1 MANTTLAVTGRCF
14 GDKDFRGGLEN
25 GILLCELLSSIKPG
39 LVKKI
44 NRLPTPIA
52 GLRAPCKLNDRVDFM
67 DLTCVCVCVFSV
79 QDNLSVFLRGCEEL
93 GLKGS
98 QLFDPGDLQDTST
111 RPTAKGIDCSRKLK
125 NVLITIYWLG
135 RAANGCT
142 AYNGPTLDLKEF
154 EGLLSQMRKEAE
166 EAESPKRSIRD
177 SGYIDCWDSERSD
190 SLSPPRHGRED
201 SFDSLDSFG
210 SRSRQTPSPDVLVAR
225 GSSDG
230 RGSDSESDGAPHRK
244 MPDVRKDDMS
254 ARRTSVSEPRTAMP
268 FNQYL
273 PNKSNQSGYV
283 PTPLR
288 KKRSDK
294 EEGGRKS
301 WSTATSPIGG
311 DRPFSPHEVPSLVSP
326 PRESPSPSPT
336 PPLEPQIQIQKNRA
350 KEDKEEGEQAASTP
364 RIEIQAGGVRR
375 NSDPLSCSLPQPHAE
390 PPMETHLT
398 ATSEQSTPSRSCSEE
413 LFHNSTT
420 LAANTSASPSLA
432 TSPVVTSRK
441 PPPVTEQEEADV
453 RKGVAGA
460 LSVAGAER
468 DEERAGQTVISPK
481 HGTAQSPAHFLPVPT
496 ATATTTRATD
506 TGRRKGRAL
515 SESDDPQGGTSWL
528 DSNPPATSVSMI
540 DMRGEEEA
548 VLQPHSQVR
557 HELMHNQYNKMK
569 EEEDHWQ
576 DDLARWKSRRR
587 SISQDLIKKE
597 EERKMMER
605 LMSGEMCGSER
616 RRSIKTY
623 REIVEDKERREEE
636 LRQAYRRARTPEEA
650 SAILQRYAQRFSISE
665 TVLERLQL
673 PKLLDRSISADPSFP
688 CSPFPLSLSVSTSP
702 TTPDPFDID
711 PNGPMRYLRQQSAP
725 APKFTSTLEAR
736 IEEFPKDSSHQRP
749 QIRSRSSEP
758 PSSRG
763 LSPKPVPLLTPKPYF
778 QSRPTAAEP
787 WPSKTDGL
795 FRVNGDI
802 ESADVPAR
810 PESRG
815 RESPPHFE
823 ASPSK
828 TSSST
833 VDAPSSAA
841 SPSSHSPQASTEG
854 ESPATTKAEG
864 AKVAGTEPPSNDVQ
878 EEKVIEHSTPPS
890 RPTSLPSELQ
900 KPEESFVKTGSR
912 SVAAP
917 VEEKSYAAAQQIPPA
932 EAKLEQEKTEPP
944 AQNISNIV
952 PSDVSTQQSQ
962 PVTLQANVPSS
973 QERKKVPSLA
983 SPESFDYHPSQE
995 TTAELANSSRSPL
1008 ATSNPKLR
1016 WDFFAP
1022 PGKPLHPSVEL
1033 MFQSPG
1039 DKCKGVSVPVLPQAR
1054 RGDRWSWDPDEEERK
1069 RQERWQQE
1077 QERMLQEKYRR
1088 EQEKLKEE
1096 WERAQREVAEE
1107 ERKYHEEERRILEET
1122 VTPLTPRSS
1131 ALPSP
1136 SRGELSSTSQPQD
1149 TIVRSLA
1156 DWERK
1161 QELLERQSR
1170 GSTESVEWK
1179 RRENDRTS
1187 DISTADDSMKTGRSS
1202 MSQSSTQA
1210 DALGHSLQNGQK
1222 LPSMPTKTSTPVKK
1236 QQEPT
1241 ADGSKPGR
1249 PAGDRRSGPI
1259 DNMGRGSPK
1268 PPAACPPPPDTQPP
1282 APNRSVSGK
1291 KLCSSCGQPL
1301 GKGAAMIIETLS
1313 LYFHIQCFK
1322 CGVCKGQLGDT
1333 TTGTDVRIRNGL
1345 LNCHQCYIRSRCK
1358 SLPPVFFHLF

>member
-1 MANTTLAVTGRCF
+1 MASPVADIGQSHQHHPVTESAAESAFQEAQKWIEAVTGRCF

-52 GLRAPCKLNDRVDFM
+52 GL
-67 DLTCVCVCVFSV
+67 
-79 QDNLSVFLRGCEEL
+79 DNLSVFLRGCEEL

-111 RPTAKGIDCSRKLK
+111 RPTAKGSDCSRKLK

-142 AYNGPTLDLKEF
+142 SYNGPTLDLKEF
-154 EGLLSQMRKEAE
+154 EGLLSQMRKEAD

-230 RGSDSESDGAPHRK
+230 RGSDSESDGPPHRK

-254 ARRTSVSEPRTAMP
+254 ARRTSVSELRTAMP

-288 KKRSDK
+288 KKKNDK
-294 EEGGRKS
+294 EEGARKS
-301 WSTATSPIGG
+301 WSTATSPVGG
-311 DRPFSPHEVPSLVSP
+311 DRPFRFS
-326 PRESPSPSPT
+326 R
-336 PPLEPQIQIQKNRA
+336 
-350 KEDKEEGEQAASTP
+350 
-364 RIEIQAGGVRR
+364 
-375 NSDPLSCSLPQPHAE
+375 
-390 PPMETHLT
+390 TH
-398 ATSEQSTPSRSCSEE
+398 
-413 LFHNSTT
+413 
-420 LAANTSASPSLA
+420 
-432 TSPVVTSRK
+432 
-441 PPPVTEQEEADV
+441 
-453 RKGVAGA
+453 
-460 LSVAGAER
+460 SV
-468 DEERAGQTVISPK
+468 
-481 HGTAQSPAHFLPVPT
+481 
-496 ATATTTRATD
+496 
-506 TGRRKGRAL
+506 
-515 SESDDPQGGTSWL
+515 SDDPQ
-528 DSNPPATSVSMI
+528 SVSMI

-548 VLQPHSQVR
+548 ILQPHSQVR
-557 HELMHNQYNKMK
+557 HELMHNQYNRMK
-569 EEEDHWQ
+569 EEDDHWQ
-576 DDLARWKSRRR
+576 DDLARWKNRRR

-605 LMSGEMCGSER
+605 LMSGESCVTQR

-623 REIVEDKERREEE
+623 REIVEEKERREDE
-636 LRQAYRRARTPEEA
+636 LRDAYRRARTPEEA
-650 SAILQRYAQRFSISE
+650 AIILQRYAQRFSISE
-665 TVLERLQL
+665 AVLERLHL

-688 CSPFPLSLSVSTSP
+688 PSAFPLSLSLSASP
-702 TTPDPFDID
+702 TTPDPFDMD

-758 PSSRG
+758 PSNRN

-778 QSRPTAAEP
+778 QSRPTAADP

-795 FRVNGDI
+795 LRVNGDI
-802 ESADVPAR
+802 GSDDVPTT
-810 PESRG
+810 PESQG

-828 TSSST
+828 TSNST
-833 VDAPSSAA
+833 VDAPSTA
-841 SPSSHSPQASTEG
+841 SPTHTSTRG
-854 ESPATTKAEG
+854 ESPVSTKAEE
-864 AKVAGTEPPSNDVQ
+864 APSATEAASQDVQ
-878 EEKVIEHSTPPS
+878 EEKVTEHSTPPS

-900 KPEESFVKTGSR
+900 KPEESFGKTGSQ
-912 SVAAP
+912 SVAAT
-917 VEEKSYAAAQQIPPA
+917 EEETSNAAAQQRPPA
-932 EAKLEQEKTEPP
+932 EAKQEQKKPEPSG
-944 AQNISNIV
+944 QNISNLV
-952 PSDVSTQQSQ
+952 QSGVSTQQSQ
-962 PVTLQANVPSS
+962 PVVSQASALTS
-973 QERKKVPSLA
+973 QESSLRRENVPSLA
-983 SPESFDYHPSQE
+983 APGSFEYHPPRE
-995 TTAELANSSRSPL
+995 TTAEFANSVRSPL

-1016 WDFFAP
+1016 WEFFVP
-1022 PGKPLHPSVEL
+1022 PEEKEK
-1033 MFQSPG
+1033 
-1039 DKCKGVSVPVLPQAR
+1039 DR
-1054 RGDRWSWDPDEEERK
+1054 RGN
-1069 RQERWQQE
+1069 
-1077 QERMLQEKYRR
+1077 EKYQR

-1122 VTPLTPRSS
+1122 VAPLTPRSS

-1136 SRGELSSTSQPQD
+1136 SRGEISSTSEPQD

-1170 GSTESVEWK
+1170 GSTENVEWK

-1202 MSQSSTQA
+1202 MSSSQVETV
-1210 DALGHSLQNGQK
+1210 GHSLQNGQK
-1222 LPSMPTKTSTPVKK
+1222 QPTKTSTPVKK
-1236 QQEPT
+1236 QEQPS
-1241 ADGSKPGR
+1241 ADSNKPSR

-1259 DNMGRGSPK
+1259 DNNMCRSSSK
-1268 PPAACPPPPDTQPP
+1268 PPAACPPPSDTLPP

-1313 LYFHIQCFK
+1313 LYFHIHCFK

-1345 LNCHQCYIRSRCK
+1345 LNCHQCYIRSR
-1358 SLPPVFFHLF
+1358 SAGQPTTL

>member
-1 MANTTLAVTGRCF
+1 MASPVADIGQSHQHHPVTESAADSAFQEAQKWIEAVTGRCF

-52 GLRAPCKLNDRVDFM
+52 GL
-67 DLTCVCVCVFSV
+67 
-79 QDNLSVFLRGCEEL
+79 DNLSVFLRGCEEL

-111 RPTAKGIDCSRKLK
+111 RPTAKGSDCSRKLK

-142 AYNGPTLDLKEF
+142 SYNGPTLDLKEF
-154 EGLLSQMRKEAE
+154 EGLLSQMRKEVE

-244 MPDVRKDDMS
+244 MPDVRKDDML

-288 KKRSDK
+288 KKKNDK
-294 EEGGRKS
+294 EDAGRKS

-311 DRPFSPHEVPSLVSP
+311 DRPFSLIEVPSIVAPPPVSP
-326 PRESPSPSPT
+326 SLSPT
-336 PPLEPQIQIQKNRA
+336 LPPEPQTQIE
-350 KEDKEEGEQAASTP
+350 KESQRKGEWTPSTAC
-364 RIEIQAGGVRR
+364 IEVHTAGLRR
-375 NSDPLSCSLPQPHAE
+375 SSEPLPCSLPQPYAE
-390 PPMETHLT
+390 PPSEAVNHLT
-398 ATSEQSTPSRSCSEE
+398 VTSEQR
-413 LFHNSTT
+413 
-420 LAANTSASPSLA
+420 
-432 TSPVVTSRK
+432 
-441 PPPVTEQEEADV
+441 
-453 RKGVAGA
+453 
-460 LSVAGAER
+460 
-468 DEERAGQTVISPK
+468 
-481 HGTAQSPAHFLPVPT
+481 
-496 ATATTTRATD
+496 
-506 TGRRKGRAL
+506 
-515 SESDDPQGGTSWL
+515 
-528 DSNPPATSVSMI
+528 SVSMI

-548 VLQPHSQVR
+548 ILQPHSQVR
-557 HELMHNQYNKMK
+557 HELMHNQYNRMK

-576 DDLARWKSRRR
+576 DDLARWKNRRR

-597 EERKMMER
+597 EERKTMER
-605 LMSGEMCGSER
+605 LMTGDGCISQR

-636 LRQAYRRARTPEEA
+636 LRVAYRRARTPEEA
-650 SAILQRYAQRFSISE
+650 SIILQRYAQRFSISE
-665 TVLERLQL
+665 SVLERLQL
-673 PKLLDRSISADPSFP
+673 PKLLDRSVSADPSFP
-688 CSPFPLSLSVSTSP
+688 CSPFPLSLSSSP
-702 TTPDPFDID
+702 TTPEPFDTD

-736 IEEFPKDSSHQRP
+736 IEEFPKDSSAHHRP
-749 QIRSRSSEP
+749 QIRSHSSEP
-758 PSSRG
+758 PSTRA

-778 QSRPTAAEP
+778 QPRPAVAEP
-787 WPSKTDGL
+787 CPSKADGL
-795 FRVNGDI
+795 LRVNGNIGSD
-802 ESADVPAR
+802 DVPTT
-810 PESRG
+810 PESQG
-815 RESPPHFE
+815 RESPPHFQP
-823 ASPSK
+823 SPSK
-828 TSSST
+828 TSNST

-841 SPSSHSPQASTEG
+841 SPTHTTHTSAGGGSPVS
-854 ESPATTKAEG
+854 TKAVEATG
-864 AKVAGTEPPSNDVQ
+864 GTESSSEGII
-878 EEKVIEHSTPPS
+878 EEGKVIQHSTPPS
-890 RPTSLPSELQ
+890 RPTSLPTELQ
-900 KPEESFVKTGSR
+900 KPEESFVQSGGQSA
-912 SVAAP
+912 AAP
-917 VEEKSYAAAQQIPPA
+917 EEEKSNAADQQPPA
-932 EAKLEQEKTEPP
+932 ETKQKQEKTELK
-944 AQNISNIV
+944 ISNLEQ
-952 PSDVSTQQSQ
+952 SGVSTQESQ
-962 PVTLQANVPSS
+962 PVTSQPCSSLEWSQRKENVPILAALRSS
-973 QERKKVPSLA
+973 GYDPPS
-983 SPESFDYHPSQE
+983 E
-995 TTAELANSSRSPL
+995 TTEEETEKDRRGN
-1008 ATSNPKLR
+1008 
-1016 WDFFAP
+1016 
-1022 PGKPLHPSVEL
+1022 
-1033 MFQSPG
+1033 
-1039 DKCKGVSVPVLPQAR
+1039 VSVPVLPQAR
-1054 RGDRWSWDPDEEERK
+1054 RGDRWSWDPDEERK
-1069 RQERWQQE
+1069 RQKRWQQE

-1096 WERAQREVAEE
+1096 WEKAQREVAEE

-1136 SRGELSSTSQPQD
+1136 SRGELSSTSEPHD

-1161 QELLERQSR
+1161 QEMLERQSR

-1202 MSQSSTQA
+1202 VSQSSSQVEMF
-1210 DALGHSLQNGQK
+1210 GHSLQNGQK
-1222 LPSMPTKTSTPVKK
+1222 PPSMPAKTSTPVKK
-1236 QQEPT
+1236 QQDLT
-1241 ADGSKPGR
+1241 ADSNKPSR
-1249 PAGDRRSGPI
+1249 PSGDRRSSPI
-1259 DNMGRGSPK
+1259 DNNMGRSSSK
-1268 PPAACPPPPDTQPP
+1268 PPAACPPPPDTVPP

-1313 LYFHIQCFK
+1313 LYFHIHCFK

-1345 LNCHQCYIRSRCK
+1345 LNCHQCYIRSRYAAAPSTARLISAGRSEPSE
-1358 SLPPVFFHLF
+1358 SLSALPK

>member
-1 MANTTLAVTGRCF
+1 MASPVTDIGQSHQHHPATESAADSAFQEAQKWIEAATGRCF

-25 GILLCELLSSIKPG
+25 GILLCELLSCIKPS

-52 GLRAPCKLNDRVDFM
+52 GL
-67 DLTCVCVCVFSV
+67 
-79 QDNLSVFLRGCEEL
+79 DNLSVFLRGCEEL

-111 RPTAKGIDCSRKLK
+111 RPAAKGSDCSRKLK

-135 RAANGCT
+135 RAANTCT
-142 AYNGPTLDLKEF
+142 SYNGPTLDLKEF

-230 RGSDSESDGAPHRK
+230 RGSDSESDGPPHRK
-244 MPDVRKDDMS
+244 MPDVRKDDML
-254 ARRTSVSEPRTAMP
+254 ARRTSISEPRTAMP

-288 KKRSDK
+288 KKKNDK

-301 WSTATSPIGG
+301 WSTATSPVGG
-311 DRPFSPHEVPSLVSP
+311 DRPFS
-326 PRESPSPSPT
+326 T
-336 PPLEPQIQIQKNRA
+336 PA
-350 KEDKEEGEQAASTP
+350 
-364 RIEIQAGGVRR
+364 
-375 NSDPLSCSLPQPHAE
+375 
-390 PPMETHLT
+390 
-398 ATSEQSTPSRSCSEE
+398 RSCSEE
-413 LFHNSTT
+413 FFHHSTT
-420 LAANTSASPSLA
+420 LAANATAGSVAA
-432 TSPVVTSRK
+432 TSPVNTAGK
-441 PPPVTEQEEADV
+441 HAPVGGQEDAGV
-453 RKGVAGA
+453 RKRAAVSPVVAEGGDKEA
-460 LSVAGAER
+460 CQKL
-468 DEERAGQTVISPK
+468 TSPK
-481 HGTAQSPAHFLPVPT
+481 RVTTPSPSDFLPVPT
-496 ATATTTRATD
+496 AMATASTETSD
-506 TGRRKGRAL
+506 TGRRRGRTL
-515 SESDDPQGGTSWL
+515 SERDEPRGLTPWLDSGLPATFSHTDSVLDDPQ
-528 DSNPPATSVSMI
+528 SVSMI
-540 DMRGEEEA
+540 DMRGEEEG

-605 LMSGEMCGSER
+605 VLSGDGCISQR

-636 LRQAYRRARTPEEA
+636 LRQAYRKARTPEEA
-650 SAILQRYAQRFSISE
+650 SAILQGYAQRFSISE
-665 TVLERLQL
+665 AVLERLQL

-688 CSPFPLSLSVSTSP
+688 CSPFPISLSLSASP
-702 TTPDPFDID
+702 TTPDPFDAD
-711 PNGPMRYLRQQSAP
+711 PNGPLRYLRQQSAP

-736 IEEFPKDSSHQRP
+736 IEEFPRDSSSHQRP

-758 PSSRG
+758 PTTRT

-778 QSRPTAAEP
+778 QSRPAEAET
-787 WPSKTDGL
+787 WNNKADGL
-795 FRVNGDI
+795 LRVNGDI
-802 ESADVPAR
+802 RNDNVPST
-810 PESRG
+810 PESPRG
-815 RESPPHFE
+815 RESPPHFQ

-828 TSSST
+828 TRNSAVVT
-833 VDAPSSAA
+833 PSSAA
-841 SPSSHSPQASTEG
+841 SLSHSENTSTAG
-854 ESPATTKAEG
+854 GAPVSPKAKETQ
-864 AKVAGTEPPSNDVQ
+864 AGTEAASEDVQ
-878 EEKVIEHSTPPS
+878 EEKVTEHSTPPS
-890 RPTSLPSELQ
+890 RPTSLPTELQ
-900 KPEESFVKTGSR
+900 KPEENFGKTG
-912 SVAAP
+912 VQAAAVP
-917 VEEKSYAAAQQIPPA
+917 EKEKSDAAAHQTPPA
-932 EAKLEQEKTEPP
+932 EDKQEQEKPE
-944 AQNISNIV
+944 ASREN
-952 PSDVSTQQSQ
+952 PSSLVQPEVNTQQDPTVTSQ
-962 PVTLQANVPSS
+962 ARIPSS
-973 QERKKVPSLA
+973 QEQSQKTETAPS
-983 SPESFDYHPSQE
+983 SSEPGSFEYHPPKE
-995 TTAELANSSRSPL
+995 TTAEFEISVRSPL

-1016 WDFFAP
+1016 WEFFAP
-1022 PGKPLHPSVEL
+1022 SDAEKDLRGN
-1033 MFQSPG
+1033 
-1039 DKCKGVSVPVLPQAR
+1039 VSVPVLPQAK
-1054 RGDRWSWDPDEEERK
+1054 RGDRWSWDPDEERK

-1077 QERMLQEKYRR
+1077 QERMLQEKYQH

-1096 WERAQREVAEE
+1096 WEKAQKEVAEE

-1122 VTPLTPRSS
+1122 VAPLTPRSS

-1136 SRGELSSTSQPQD
+1136 SRGEFSSTSEPQD

-1161 QELLERQSR
+1161 QELLERQSKP
-1170 GSTESVEWK
+1170 STESVEWK

-1202 MSQSSTQA
+1202 VSQSSSQVEVLT
-1210 DALGHSLQNGQK
+1210 HSLQNGQK
-1222 LPSMPTKTSTPVKK
+1222 VPPVLTKSSTPVKK
-1236 QQEPT
+1236 QQEPP
-1241 ADGSKPGR
+1241 ADSSRPSR

-1259 DNMGRGSPK
+1259 DNNMGRGSSK
-1268 PPAACPPPPDTQPP
+1268 PPAACPSPSDTLPP

-1313 LYFHIQCFK
+1313 LYFHIHCFK

-1345 LNCHQCYIRSRCK
+1345 LNCHQCYIRSR
-1358 SLPPVFFHLF
+1358 SAGQPTTL

>member
-1 MANTTLAVTGRCF
+1 MASPVADIGQSHQHHPVTESAADSAFQEAQKWIEAVTGRCF

-52 GLRAPCKLNDRVDFM
+52 GL
-67 DLTCVCVCVFSV
+67 
-79 QDNLSVFLRGCEEL
+79 DNLSVFLRGCEEL

-111 RPTAKGIDCSRKLK
+111 RPTAKGSDCSRKLK

-142 AYNGPTLDLKEF
+142 SYNGPTLDLKEF
-154 EGLLSQMRKEAE
+154 EGLLSQMRKEVE

-244 MPDVRKDDMS
+244 MPDVRKDDML

-288 KKRSDK
+288 KKKNDK
-294 EEGGRKS
+294 EDAGRKS

-311 DRPFSPHEVPSLVSP
+311 DRPF
-326 PRESPSPSPT
+326 R
-336 PPLEPQIQIQKNRA
+336 
-350 KEDKEEGEQAASTP
+350 
-364 RIEIQAGGVRR
+364 
-375 NSDPLSCSLPQPHAE
+375 
-390 PPMETHLT
+390 
-398 ATSEQSTPSRSCSEE
+398 
-413 LFHNSTT
+413 
-420 LAANTSASPSLA
+420 
-432 TSPVVTSRK
+432 
-441 PPPVTEQEEADV
+441 
-453 RKGVAGA
+453 
-460 LSVAGAER
+460 
-468 DEERAGQTVISPK
+468 
-481 HGTAQSPAHFLPVPT
+481 
-496 ATATTTRATD
+496 
-506 TGRRKGRAL
+506 
-515 SESDDPQGGTSWL
+515 
-528 DSNPPATSVSMI
+528 SVSMI

-548 VLQPHSQVR
+548 ILQPHSQVR
-557 HELMHNQYNKMK
+557 HELMHNQYNRMK

-576 DDLARWKSRRR
+576 DDLARWKNRRR

-597 EERKMMER
+597 EERKTMER
-605 LMSGEMCGSER
+605 LMTGDGCISQR

-636 LRQAYRRARTPEEA
+636 LRVAYRRARTPEEA
-650 SAILQRYAQRFSISE
+650 SIILQRYAQRFSISE
-665 TVLERLQL
+665 SVLERLQL
-673 PKLLDRSISADPSFP
+673 PKLLDRSVSADPSFP
-688 CSPFPLSLSVSTSP
+688 CSPFPLSLSSSP
-702 TTPDPFDID
+702 TTPEPFDTD

-736 IEEFPKDSSHQRP
+736 IEEFPKDSSTHHRP
-749 QIRSRSSEP
+749 QIRSHSSEP
-758 PSSRG
+758 PSTRA

-778 QSRPTAAEP
+778 QPRPAVAEP
-787 WPSKTDGL
+787 CPSKADGL
-795 FRVNGDI
+795 LRVNGNIGSD
-802 ESADVPAR
+802 DVPTT
-810 PESRG
+810 PESQG
-815 RESPPHFE
+815 RESPPHFQP
-823 ASPSK
+823 SPSK
-828 TSSST
+828 TSNST

-841 SPSSHSPQASTEG
+841 SPTHTTHTSTGGGSPVS
-854 ESPATTKAEG
+854 TKAVEATG
-864 AKVAGTEPPSNDVQ
+864 GTESSSEGII
-878 EEKVIEHSTPPS
+878 EEGKVIQHSTPPS
-890 RPTSLPSELQ
+890 RPTSLPTELQ
-900 KPEESFVKTGSR
+900 KPEESFVQSGGQSA
-912 SVAAP
+912 AAP
-917 VEEKSYAAAQQIPPA
+917 EEEKSNAADQQPPA
-932 EAKLEQEKTEPP
+932 ETKQKQEKTELK
-944 AQNISNIV
+944 ISNLEQ
-952 PSDVSTQQSQ
+952 SGVSTQESQ
-962 PVTLQANVPSS
+962 PVTSQPCSS
-973 QERKKVPSLA
+973 LEWSQRKENVPSLA
-983 SPESFDYHPSQE
+983 ALRSSGYDPPSE
-995 TTAELANSSRSPL
+995 TTEDFANSVRSPL

-1022 PGKPLHPSVEL
+1022 PEETEKDRRGN
-1033 MFQSPG
+1033 
-1039 DKCKGVSVPVLPQAR
+1039 VSVPVLPQAR
-1054 RGDRWSWDPDEEERK
+1054 RGDRWSWDPDEERK
-1069 RQERWQQE
+1069 RQKRWQQE

-1096 WERAQREVAEE
+1096 WEKAQREVAEE

-1136 SRGELSSTSQPQD
+1136 SRGELSSTSEPHD

-1161 QELLERQSR
+1161 QEMLERQSR

-1202 MSQSSTQA
+1202 VSQSSSQVEMF
-1210 DALGHSLQNGQK
+1210 GHSLQNGQK
-1222 LPSMPTKTSTPVKK
+1222 PPSMPAKTSTPVKK
-1236 QQEPT
+1236 QQDLT
-1241 ADGSKPGR
+1241 ADSNKPSR
-1249 PAGDRRSGPI
+1249 PSGDRRSSPI
-1259 DNMGRGSPK
+1259 DNNMGRSSSK
-1268 PPAACPPPPDTQPP
+1268 PPAACPPPPDTVPP

-1313 LYFHIQCFK
+1313 LYFHIHCFK

-1345 LNCHQCYIRSRCK
+1345 LNCHQCYIRSR
-1358 SLPPVFFHLF
+1358 SAGQPTTL

>member
-1 MANTTLAVTGRCF
+1 M
-14 GDKDFRGGLEN
+14 
-25 GILLCELLSSIKPG
+25 
-39 LVKKI
+39 
-44 NRLPTPIA
+44 
-52 GLRAPCKLNDRVDFM
+52 
-67 DLTCVCVCVFSV
+67 
-79 QDNLSVFLRGCEEL
+79 FLRGCEEL

-111 RPTAKGIDCSRKLK
+111 RPTAKGSDCSRKLK

-142 AYNGPTLDLKEF
+142 SYNGPTLDLKEF
-154 EGLLSQMRKEAE
+154 EGLLSQMRKEVE

-244 MPDVRKDDMS
+244 MPDVRKDDML

-288 KKRSDK
+288 KKKNDK
-294 EEGGRKS
+294 EDAGRKS

-311 DRPFSPHEVPSLVSP
+311 DRPFS
-326 PRESPSPSPT
+326 T
-336 PPLEPQIQIQKNRA
+336 PA
-350 KEDKEEGEQAASTP
+350 
-364 RIEIQAGGVRR
+364 
-375 NSDPLSCSLPQPHAE
+375 
-390 PPMETHLT
+390 
-398 ATSEQSTPSRSCSEE
+398 RSCSEE
-413 LFHNSTT
+413 LFHHPST
-420 LAANTSASPSLA
+420 LAANATAASAVA
-432 TSPVVTSRK
+432 TSPLNTSGK
-441 PPPVTEQEEADV
+441 HPPVTDREEAGAKKGDV
-453 RKGVAGA
+453 GA
-460 LSVAGAER
+460 PSVADA
-468 DEERAGQTVISPK
+468 DDKRARRTLTTPK
-481 HGTAQSPAHFLPVPT
+481 HVTIPSPSHFLPVP
-496 ATATTTRATD
+496 AAMATTTAAPTD

-515 SESDDPQGGTSWL
+515 SESDNPQGGTSWL
-528 DSNPPATSVSMI
+528 DSNLPATFSHTDSVSGDPQSVSMI

-548 VLQPHSQVR
+548 ILQPHSQVR
-557 HELMHNQYNKMK
+557 HELMHNQYNRMK

-576 DDLARWKSRRR
+576 DDLARWKNRRR

-597 EERKMMER
+597 EERKTMER
-605 LMSGEMCGSER
+605 LMTGDGCISQR

-636 LRQAYRRARTPEEA
+636 LRVAYRRARTPEEA
-650 SAILQRYAQRFSISE
+650 SIILQRYAQRFSISE
-665 TVLERLQL
+665 SVLERLQL
-673 PKLLDRSISADPSFP
+673 PKLLDRSVSADPSFP
-688 CSPFPLSLSVSTSP
+688 CSPFPLSLSSSP
-702 TTPDPFDID
+702 TTPEPFDTD

-736 IEEFPKDSSHQRP
+736 IEEFPKDSSAHHRP
-749 QIRSRSSEP
+749 QIRSHSSEP
-758 PSSRG
+758 PSTRA

-778 QSRPTAAEP
+778 QPRPAVAEP
-787 WPSKTDGL
+787 CPSKADGL
-795 FRVNGDI
+795 LRVNGNIGSD
-802 ESADVPAR
+802 DVPTT
-810 PESRG
+810 PESQG
-815 RESPPHFE
+815 RESPPHFQP
-823 ASPSK
+823 SPSK
-828 TSSST
+828 TSNST

-841 SPSSHSPQASTEG
+841 SPTHTTHTSAGGGSPVS
-854 ESPATTKAEG
+854 TKAVEATG
-864 AKVAGTEPPSNDVQ
+864 GTESSSEGII
-878 EEKVIEHSTPPS
+878 EEGKVIQHSTPPS
-890 RPTSLPSELQ
+890 RPTSLPTELQ
-900 KPEESFVKTGSR
+900 KPEESFVQSGGQSA
-912 SVAAP
+912 AAP
-917 VEEKSYAAAQQIPPA
+917 EEEKSNAADQQPPA
-932 EAKLEQEKTEPP
+932 ETKQKQEKTELK
-944 AQNISNIV
+944 ISNLEQ
-952 PSDVSTQQSQ
+952 SGVSTQESQ
-962 PVTLQANVPSS
+962 PVTSQPCSS
-973 QERKKVPSLA
+973 LEWSQRKENVPSLA
-983 SPESFDYHPSQE
+983 ALRSSGYDPPSE
-995 TTAELANSSRSPL
+995 TTEEE
-1008 ATSNPKLR
+1008 TEK
-1016 WDFFAP
+1016 D
-1022 PGKPLHPSVEL
+1022 
-1033 MFQSPG
+1033 
-1039 DKCKGVSVPVLPQAR
+1039 R
-1054 RGDRWSWDPDEEERK
+1054 RGN
-1069 RQERWQQE
+1069 
-1077 QERMLQEKYRR
+1077 EKYRR

-1096 WERAQREVAEE
+1096 WEKAQREVAEE

-1136 SRGELSSTSQPQD
+1136 SRGELSSTSEPHD

-1161 QELLERQSR
+1161 QEMLERQSR

-1202 MSQSSTQA
+1202 VSQSSSQVEMF
-1210 DALGHSLQNGQK
+1210 GHSLQNGQK
-1222 LPSMPTKTSTPVKK
+1222 PPSMPAKTSTPVKK
-1236 QQEPT
+1236 QQDLT
-1241 ADGSKPGR
+1241 ADSNKPSR
-1249 PAGDRRSGPI
+1249 PSGDRRSSPI
-1259 DNMGRGSPK
+1259 DNNMGRSSSK
-1268 PPAACPPPPDTQPP
+1268 PPAACPPPPDTVPP

-1313 LYFHIQCFK
+1313 LYFHIHCFK

-1345 LNCHQCYIRSRCK
+1345 LNCHQCYIRSR
-1358 SLPPVFFHLF
+1358 SAGQPTTL

>member
-1 MANTTLAVTGRCF
+1 MASPVADIGQSHQHHPVTESAAESAFQEAQKWIEAVTGRCF

-52 GLRAPCKLNDRVDFM
+52 GL
-67 DLTCVCVCVFSV
+67 
-79 QDNLSVFLRGCEEL
+79 DNLSVFLRGCEEL

-111 RPTAKGIDCSRKLK
+111 RPTAKGSDCSRKLK

-142 AYNGPTLDLKEF
+142 SYNGPTLDLKEF

-244 MPDVRKDDMS
+244 MPDVRKDDML

-288 KKRSDK
+288 KKKNDK

-311 DRPFSPHEVPSLVSP
+311 DRPFS
-326 PRESPSPSPT
+326 T
-336 PPLEPQIQIQKNRA
+336 PA
-350 KEDKEEGEQAASTP
+350 
-364 RIEIQAGGVRR
+364 
-375 NSDPLSCSLPQPHAE
+375 
-390 PPMETHLT
+390 
-398 ATSEQSTPSRSCSEE
+398 RSCSEE
-413 LFHNSTT
+413 LFHHSTA
-420 LAANTSASPSLA
+420 LAGNVAAAPVVATGPVNTSGKHPPA
-432 TSPVVTSRK
+432 TDREDARTK
-441 PPPVTEQEEADV
+441 
-453 RKGVAGA
+453 KGVAGTQ
-460 LSVAGAER
+460 LVTDAEQGQK
-468 DEERAGQTVISPK
+468 RASRTLTSSKHITTASP
-481 HGTAQSPAHFLPVPT
+481 SHFLPLPAAT
-496 ATATTTRATD
+496 ATATKEKND
-506 TGRRKGRAL
+506 TGRRKARAL

-528 DSNPPATSVSMI
+528 DSNPPATFSHTDSVSDDSQSVSMI

-548 VLQPHSQVR
+548 ILQPHSQVR
-557 HELMHNQYNKMK
+557 HELMHNQYNRMK

-597 EERKMMER
+597 EERKMMEQ
-605 LMSGEMCGSER
+605 LMSGDTCSSQR

-636 LRQAYRRARTPEEA
+636 LRQAYRRAKTQEEA

-665 TVLERLQL
+665 AVLERLQL

-688 CSPFPLSLSVSTSP
+688 CSPFPLSLSASP
-702 TTPDPFDID
+702 TTPDPFDVD
-711 PNGPMRYLRQQSAP
+711 PNGPLRYLRQQSAP

-736 IEEFPKDSSHQRP
+736 IEEFPKDLSSHQRP

-758 PSSRG
+758 PSTRA

-778 QSRPTAAEP
+778 DSRAMASEL
-787 WPSKTDGL
+787 WACKADGL
-795 FRVNGDI
+795 LRVNGNIGSDN
-802 ESADVPAR
+802 VPTT
-810 PESRG
+810 PESQG
-815 RESPPHFE
+815 RESPPQFQ

-828 TSSST
+828 TSNST
-833 VDAPSSAA
+833 VDAASSAA
-841 SPSSHSPQASTEG
+841 SPIHSPHASPG
-854 ESPATTKAEG
+854 GGSPVSTKDKEVQG
-864 AKVAGTEPPSNDVQ
+864 GTEAASEDVRG
-878 EEKVIEHSTPPS
+878 EKVTDNSTPPS
-890 RPTSLPSELQ
+890 RPTSLPTELQ
-900 KPEESFVKTGSR
+900 KPEDSFEKTRGQT
-912 SVAAP
+912 AA
-917 VEEKSYAAAQQIPPA
+917 VQEEKESNVEAQPTPPT
-932 EAKLEQEKTEPP
+932 EAKQEQAKSEPTS
-944 AQNISNIV
+944 QNISSLV
-952 PSDVSTQQSQ
+952 QSGVSVQQSQ
-962 PVTLQANVPSS
+962 PVTLQASVPSS
-973 QERKKVPSLA
+973 NELSQRREDMPSLA
-983 SPESFDYHPSQE
+983 APGSSGYHPPRE
-995 TTAELANSSRSPL
+995 TTAEGAEKDRRGN
-1008 ATSNPKLR
+1008 
-1016 WDFFAP
+1016 
-1022 PGKPLHPSVEL
+1022 
-1033 MFQSPG
+1033 
-1039 DKCKGVSVPVLPQAR
+1039 VSVPVLPQAR
-1054 RGDRWSWDPDEEERK
+1054 RGDRWSWDPDEERK

-1096 WERAQREVAEE
+1096 WEKAQREVAEE

-1136 SRGELSSTSQPQD
+1136 SRGELSSTSEPQD

-1170 GSTESVEWK
+1170 GSTENMEGK

-1187 DISTADDSMKTGRSS
+1187 DISTADDSMKTGRSLG
-1202 MSQSSTQA
+1202 SQSTSQPET
-1210 DALGHSLQNGQK
+1210 LGHSLQNGQK
-1222 LPSMPTKTSTPVKK
+1222 PPPMPAKSSTPMKK
-1236 QQEPT
+1236 QDHT
-1241 ADGSKPGR
+1241 ADSNRPSR

-1259 DNMGRGSPK
+1259 DNNMSRSSSK
-1268 PPAACPPPPDTQPP
+1268 PPAACPPTPDTLPP

-1313 LYFHIQCFK
+1313 LYFHIHCFK

-1345 LNCHQCYIRSRCK
+1345 LNCHQCYIRSR
-1358 SLPPVFFHLF
+1358 SAGQPTTL

>member
-1 MANTTLAVTGRCF
+1 MASPVADIGQSHQHHPATESAADSAFQEAQKWIEAATGRCF
-14 GDKDFRGGLEN
+14 GDKDFRGALEN
-25 GILLCELLSSIKPG
+25 GILLCELLSCIKPS

-52 GLRAPCKLNDRVDFM
+52 GL
-67 DLTCVCVCVFSV
+67 
-79 QDNLSVFLRGCEEL
+79 DNLSVFLRGCEEL

-111 RPTAKGIDCSRKLK
+111 RPAAKGSDCSRKLK

-135 RAANGCT
+135 RAANTCT
-142 AYNGPTLDLKEF
+142 SYNGPTLDLKEF

-230 RGSDSESDGAPHRK
+230 RGSDSESDGPSHRK
-244 MPDVRKDDMS
+244 MPDVRKDDML
-254 ARRTSVSEPRTAMP
+254 ARRTSISEPRTAMP

-273 PNKSNQSGYV
+273 PNRSNQSGYV

-288 KKRSDK
+288 KKQNDK

-301 WSTATSPIGG
+301 WSTATSPMGG
-311 DRPFSPHEVPSLVSP
+311 DRPFSPNEVSSLDVP
-326 PRESPSPSPT
+326 PDESPSPSPT
-336 PPLEPQIQIQKNRA
+336 PPLEPYIQIQKEIQSI
-350 KEDKEEGEQAASTP
+350 KDEEEGEQASSTP
-364 RIEIQAGGVRR
+364 CIEIHAVGIRR
-375 NSDPLSCSLPQPHAE
+375 SSAPLPCSISQFRAE
-390 PPMETHLT
+390 SPEETVTQLT
-398 ATSEQSTPSRSCSEE
+398 VTSEQSTPSRSCSEE
-413 LFHNSTT
+413 FFQHSTT
-420 LAANTSASPSLA
+420 LAANTTAGSVTA
-432 TSPVVTSRK
+432 TSPVNTAGKRA
-441 PPPVTEQEEADV
+441 PLGGQEDAEV
-453 RKGVAGA
+453 RKGAAISRVVAEGGDKEA
-460 LSVAGAER
+460 CRKL
-468 DEERAGQTVISPK
+468 TSPK
-481 HGTAQSPAHFLPVPT
+481 RVTTPSLSDFLPVPAAM
-496 ATATTTRATD
+496 ATASTETSD
-506 TGRRKGRAL
+506 TGRRRGRTL
-515 SESDDPQGGTSWL
+515 SERDDPRGLTPWL
-528 DSNPPATSVSMI
+528 DSGLPATSVSMI
-540 DMRGEEEA
+540 DMRGEEEG

-605 LMSGEMCGSER
+605 VLSGDSCISQR

-636 LRQAYRRARTPEEA
+636 LRQAYRKARTPEEA
-650 SAILQRYAQRFSISE
+650 SAVLQGYAQRFSISE
-665 TVLERLQL
+665 AVLERLQL

-688 CSPFPLSLSVSTSP
+688 CSPFPVSLSLSASP
-702 TTPDPFDID
+702 TTPDPFDAD
-711 PNGPMRYLRQQSAP
+711 PNGPLRYLRQQSAP

-736 IEEFPKDSSHQRP
+736 IEEFPRDSSSHQRP

-758 PSSRG
+758 PTTRT
-763 LSPKPVPLLTPKPYF
+763 LSPKPVPLVTPKPYF
-778 QSRPTAAEP
+778 QSRPAAAET
-787 WPSKTDGL
+787 WNSKADGL
-795 FRVNGDI
+795 LRVNGDVRND
-802 ESADVPAR
+802 DVPTT
-810 PESRG
+810 PESPRG
-815 RESPPHFE
+815 RESPPHFQ

-828 TSSST
+828 TRDSA
-833 VDAPSSAA
+833 VAAPSSAA
-841 SPSSHSPQASTEG
+841 SPTRSKNTSTAGGAPVSP
-854 ESPATTKAEG
+854 KAKETQ
-864 AKVAGTEPPSNDVQ
+864 AGTEAASEDVQ
-878 EEKVIEHSTPPS
+878 EEKVTEHSTPPS
-890 RPTSLPSELQ
+890 RPTSLPTELQ
-900 KPEESFVKTGSR
+900 KPEESFGKTG
-912 SVAAP
+912 VQTAAVP
-917 VEEKSYAAAQQIPPA
+917 EKEKSDAAAHQTPPA
-932 EAKLEQEKTEPP
+932 EDKQEQEKPE
-944 AQNISNIV
+944 ASQEN
-952 PSDVSTQQSQ
+952 PSSLVQPEVNTQQEPTVTSQ
-962 PVTLQANVPSS
+962 AKVPSS
-973 QERKKVPSLA
+973 QEQSQKTETALSSSAPG
-983 SPESFDYHPSQE
+983 SFEYHTPRE
-995 TTAELANSSRSPL
+995 TTAEFEISVRSPL

-1016 WDFFAP
+1016 WEFFAP
-1022 PGKPLHPSVEL
+1022 PEDAEKDLRGN
-1033 MFQSPG
+1033 
-1039 DKCKGVSVPVLPQAR
+1039 VSVPVLPQAK
-1054 RGDRWSWDPDEEERK
+1054 RGDRWSWDPDEERK

-1077 QERMLQEKYRR
+1077 QERMLQEKYQR

-1096 WERAQREVAEE
+1096 WEKAQKEVAEE

-1122 VTPLTPRSS
+1122 VAPLTPRSS

-1136 SRGELSSTSQPQD
+1136 SRGEFSSTSEPQD

-1161 QELLERQSR
+1161 QELLERQSKP
-1170 GSTESVEWK
+1170 STESVEWK

-1202 MSQSSTQA
+1202 VSQSSSQVEVLT
-1210 DALGHSLQNGQK
+1210 HSLQNGQK
-1222 LPSMPTKTSTPVKK
+1222 VPPMPTKSSTPVKK
-1236 QQEPT
+1236 QEPP
-1241 ADGSKPGR
+1241 ADSNRPSR

-1259 DNMGRGSPK
+1259 DNNVGRSSSK
-1268 PPAACPPPPDTQPP
+1268 PPAACPSPSDTLPP

-1313 LYFHIQCFK
+1313 LYFHIHCFK

-1345 LNCHQCYIRSRCK
+1345 LNCHQCYIRSR
-1358 SLPPVFFHLF
+1358 SAGQPTTL

>member
-1 MANTTLAVTGRCF
+1 MASPVADIGQSHQHHPVPESAADSAFQEAQKWIEAVTGRCF

-52 GLRAPCKLNDRVDFM
+52 GL
-67 DLTCVCVCVFSV
+67 
-79 QDNLSVFLRGCEEL
+79 DNLSVFLRGCEEL

-111 RPTAKGIDCSRKLK
+111 RPTAKGSDCSRKLK

-142 AYNGPTLDLKEF
+142 SYNGPTLDLKEF

-230 RGSDSESDGAPHRK
+230 SRGSDSESDGPPHRK
-244 MPDVRKDDMS
+244 MPDIRKDDML

-273 PNKSNQSGYV
+273 PNKSNQSGYL

-288 KKRSDK
+288 KKKGDK

-311 DRPFSPHEVPSLVSP
+311 DRPF
-326 PRESPSPSPT
+326 R
-336 PPLEPQIQIQKNRA
+336 
-350 KEDKEEGEQAASTP
+350 
-364 RIEIQAGGVRR
+364 
-375 NSDPLSCSLPQPHAE
+375 
-390 PPMETHLT
+390 
-398 ATSEQSTPSRSCSEE
+398 
-413 LFHNSTT
+413 
-420 LAANTSASPSLA
+420 
-432 TSPVVTSRK
+432 
-441 PPPVTEQEEADV
+441 
-453 RKGVAGA
+453 
-460 LSVAGAER
+460 
-468 DEERAGQTVISPK
+468 
-481 HGTAQSPAHFLPVPT
+481 
-496 ATATTTRATD
+496 
-506 TGRRKGRAL
+506 
-515 SESDDPQGGTSWL
+515 
-528 DSNPPATSVSMI
+528 SVSMI
-540 DMRGEEEA
+540 DMRGEEDTI
-548 VLQPHSQVR
+548 LQPHSQVR
-557 HELMHNQYNKMK
+557 HELMHNQYNRMK

-576 DDLARWKSRRR
+576 DDLARWKNRRR

-605 LMSGEMCGSER
+605 LMSGDTCPSHR

-636 LRQAYRRARTPEEA
+636 LRDAYRRARSPEEA
-650 SAILQRYAQRFSISE
+650 SVILQRYAQRFSISE
-665 TVLERLQL
+665 AVLERLQL

-688 CSPFPLSLSVSTSP
+688 CSPFPLSLAASP
-702 TTPDPFDID
+702 TTPDPFDVD
-711 PNGPMRYLRQQSAP
+711 PNGPLRYLRQQSAP

-736 IEEFPKDSSHQRP
+736 IEEFPKDLSSHQRP

-758 PSSRG
+758 PSTRA

-778 QSRPTAAEP
+778 ETRSTAAEP
-787 WPSKTDGL
+787 RPSKADGL
-795 FRVNGDI
+795 LRINGNIGSD
-802 ESADVPAR
+802 DVPTT
-810 PESRG
+810 PESQG
-815 RESPPHFE
+815 RESPPHFQ

-828 TSSST
+828 TSNST
-833 VDAPSSAA
+833 VDARSSAA
-841 SPSSHSPQASTEG
+841 SPAHSPHASPAGGSPAST
-854 ESPATTKAEG
+854 KAKEEVRG
-864 AKVAGTEPPSNDVQ
+864 ASEAAAEDVREEKKVA
-878 EEKVIEHSTPPS
+878 EHSTPPS
-890 RPTSLPSELQ
+890 RPTSLPTELQ
-900 KPEESFVKTGSR
+900 KPEESFGKVGVQTA
-912 SVAAP
+912 AAP
-917 VEEKSYAAAQQIPPA
+917 EEKKSAAAQPA
-932 EAKLEQEKTEPP
+932 PASEAKQEQEKAE
-944 AQNISNIV
+944 
-952 PSDVSTQQSQ
+952 PSDQSISSLLQSGVGTQQSQ
-962 PVTLQANVPSS
+962 TVTLQTTVPTPQELSRRRENVPSLPAPGS
-973 QERKKVPSLA
+973 SG
-983 SPESFDYHPSQE
+983 YHPPRE
-995 TTAELANSSRSPL
+995 TTAEFANSVRSPL

-1016 WDFFAP
+1016 WEFFAP
-1022 PGKPLHPSVEL
+1022 PEEAEKDRRGN
-1033 MFQSPG
+1033 
-1039 DKCKGVSVPVLPQAR
+1039 VSVPVLPQAR
-1054 RGDRWSWDPDEEERK
+1054 RGDRWSWDPDEERK

-1096 WERAQREVAEE
+1096 WEKAQREVAEE
-1107 ERKYHEEERRILEET
+1107 ERKYHEEERKILEET
-1122 VTPLTPRSS
+1122 VAPLTPRSS

-1136 SRGELSSTSQPQD
+1136 SRGELSSTAAPQD

-1170 GSTESVEWK
+1170 GSTESVEAK

-1187 DISTADDSMKTGRSS
+1187 DISTADDSMKTARSS
-1202 MSQSSTQA
+1202 LSQSSSQTGTLTA
-1210 DALGHSLQNGQK
+1210 HSLQNGQK
-1222 LPSMPTKTSTPVKK
+1222 LPAVSAKSSTPVKK
-1236 QQEPT
+1236 QQDLT
-1241 ADGSKPGR
+1241 AESNKPSR

-1259 DNMGRGSPK
+1259 DNNMSRSSSK
-1268 PPAACPPPPDTQPP
+1268 PPAACSPTPDTLPP
-1282 APNRSVSGK
+1282 TPNRSVSGK

-1313 LYFHIQCFK
+1313 LYFHIHCFK

-1345 LNCHQCYIRSRCK
+1345 LNCHQCYIRSR
-1358 SLPPVFFHLF
+1358 SAGQPTTL

>member
-1 MANTTLAVTGRCF
+1 MASPVADIGPSHQHHPVTESAADSAFQEAQKWIEAVTGRCF

-52 GLRAPCKLNDRVDFM
+52 GL
-67 DLTCVCVCVFSV
+67 
-79 QDNLSVFLRGCEEL
+79 DNLSVFLRGCEEL

-111 RPTAKGIDCSRKLK
+111 RPAAKGSDCSRKLK

-142 AYNGPTLDLKEF
+142 SYNGPTLDLKEF

-166 EAESPKRSIRD
+166 EAESPKRNIRD

-230 RGSDSESDGAPHRK
+230 RGSDSESDGPPHRK
-244 MPDVRKDDMS
+244 LPDVRKDDMS

-273 PNKSNQSGYV
+273 PNRSNQSGYV
-283 PTPLR
+283 PMPLR
-288 KKRSDK
+288 KKKNDK

-311 DRPFSPHEVPSLVSP
+311 DRPF
-326 PRESPSPSPT
+326 R
-336 PPLEPQIQIQKNRA
+336 
-350 KEDKEEGEQAASTP
+350 
-364 RIEIQAGGVRR
+364 
-375 NSDPLSCSLPQPHAE
+375 
-390 PPMETHLT
+390 
-398 ATSEQSTPSRSCSEE
+398 
-413 LFHNSTT
+413 
-420 LAANTSASPSLA
+420 
-432 TSPVVTSRK
+432 
-441 PPPVTEQEEADV
+441 
-453 RKGVAGA
+453 
-460 LSVAGAER
+460 
-468 DEERAGQTVISPK
+468 
-481 HGTAQSPAHFLPVPT
+481 
-496 ATATTTRATD
+496 
-506 TGRRKGRAL
+506 
-515 SESDDPQGGTSWL
+515 
-528 DSNPPATSVSMI
+528 SVSMI

-548 VLQPHSQVR
+548 SLQPHSQVR

-569 EEEDHWQ
+569 EEDDHWQ
-576 DDLARWKSRRR
+576 DDLARWKNRRR

-597 EERKMMER
+597 EERKMMEQ
-605 LMSGEMCGSER
+605 LMSGDTIERR

-623 REIVEDKERREEE
+623 REIVEDKERREED
-636 LRQAYRRARTPEEA
+636 LRNAYRRARTPEEA

-688 CSPFPLSLSVSTSP
+688 CSPFPLSPSLSASP
-702 TTPDPFDID
+702 TTPDPFDMD

-758 PSSRG
+758 PSTRG
-763 LSPKPVPLLTPKPYF
+763 LSPKPVPLVTPKPYF

-787 WPSKTDGL
+787 CPSKADGL
-795 FRVNGDI
+795 LRVNGDI
-802 ESADVPAR
+802 GNVDAPTT
-810 PESRG
+810 PESQG
-815 RESPPHFE
+815 RESPPRFQ
-823 ASPSK
+823 ASPSH
-828 TSSST
+828 TSNST
-833 VDAPSSAA
+833 VAAPSSAA
-841 SPSSHSPQASTEG
+841 SPTHSPHASTRG
-854 ESPATTKAEG
+854 ESPVSTKAEETQS
-864 AKVAGTEPPSNDVQ
+864 GTEPASKDVH
-878 EEKVIEHSTPPS
+878 EEKVVEHSTPPS

-900 KPEESFVKTGSR
+900 KPEESFGKTR
-912 SVAAP
+912 SQSGAAP
-917 VEEKSYAAAQQIPPA
+917 EEKSSTAAHQMPPA
-932 EAKLEQEKTEPP
+932 EAKQEQEKTE
-944 AQNISNIV
+944 NELISNLV
-952 PSDVSTQQSQ
+952 QSGVSTQQSQ
-962 PVTLQANVPSS
+962 PVTLKANVPRSHETS
-973 QERKKVPSLA
+973 QERENAPSLSTPGA
-983 SPESFDYHPSQE
+983 FGYHPPME
-995 TTAELANSSRSPL
+995 VTAEFANSIRSPL

-1022 PGKPLHPSVEL
+1022 PEEMEKDRRGN
-1033 MFQSPG
+1033 
-1039 DKCKGVSVPVLPQAR
+1039 VSVPVLPQAR
-1054 RGDRWSWDPDEEERK
+1054 RGDRWSWDPDEERK

-1077 QERMLQEKYRR
+1077 QERMLQEKYQR

-1096 WERAQREVAEE
+1096 WEKAQREVVEE

-1136 SRGELSSTSQPQD
+1136 SRGELSFTSEPQD

-1202 MSQSSTQA
+1202 MSQPSGQA
-1210 DALGHSLQNGQK
+1210 EALGHSLQNGQK
-1222 LPSMPTKTSTPVKK
+1222 PSQMPAKTSTPVKK
-1236 QQEPT
+1236 QQEPP
-1241 ADGSKPGR
+1241 ADSNKPSR
-1249 PAGDRRSGPI
+1249 PAGDRRIGPI
-1259 DNMGRGSPK
+1259 DNNMGRSSSK
-1268 PPAACPPPPDTQPP
+1268 APAACTPPPDTLPP
-1282 APNRSVSGK
+1282 TPNRSVSGK

-1345 LNCHQCYIRSRCK
+1345 LNCHQCYIRSR
-1358 SLPPVFFHLF
+1358 SAGQPTTL